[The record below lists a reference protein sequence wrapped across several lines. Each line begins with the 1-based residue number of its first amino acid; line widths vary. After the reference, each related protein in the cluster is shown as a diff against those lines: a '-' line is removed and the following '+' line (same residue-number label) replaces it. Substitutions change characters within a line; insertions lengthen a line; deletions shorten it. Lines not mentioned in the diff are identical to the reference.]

1 MEDNRPKP
9 KMVVEPFETPC
20 RVHGCFSR
28 AKYRIGLIEGSP
40 GILYHICENCA
51 KSIVASIPQELKPE
65 PIIEYVEVI
74 KEVQVPFAEVE
85 TVKEQAIV
93 KKEVEVKKA
102 PVKKKGSK

>member
-9 KMVVEPFETPC
+9 RIAEETFEVPC
-20 RVHGCFSR
+20 RIHGCFNR
-28 AKYRIGLIEGSP
+28 AKYKLGNIEGSP
-40 GILYHICENCA
+40 GILFHVCEHCMDSML
-51 KSIVASIPQELKPE
+51 KRLPEELKSE
-65 PIIEYVEVI
+65 PVIVEVT